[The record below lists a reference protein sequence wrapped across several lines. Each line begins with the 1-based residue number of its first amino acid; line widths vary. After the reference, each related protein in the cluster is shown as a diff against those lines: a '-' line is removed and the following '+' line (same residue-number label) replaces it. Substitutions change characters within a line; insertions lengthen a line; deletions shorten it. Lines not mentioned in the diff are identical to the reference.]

1 MDGNT
6 PVISSSLS
14 AKVLLP
20 WSMCAIMQKFLI
32 LSTGNL
38 ERSMDSLKKWQL
50 LTNLQY
56 FIFLTST
63 KIYSIKSIVHKYFFV
78 RFTVCVYFYQLK
90 NYLINMSL
98 GKDKNLFYFFQ
109 MRPKLKKMGNVIFNK
124 CSVMV
129 LPYRSVY

>member
-63 KIYSIKSIVHKYFFV
+63 KMYSIKSIVHKYFFV

-90 NYLINMSL
+90 NYLINMIGFKLERTKSL
-98 GKDKNLFYFFQ
+98 LLFPNATKTQKN
-109 MRPKLKKMGNVIFNK
+109 G
-124 CSVMV
+124 
-129 LPYRSVY
+129 

>member
-90 NYLINMSL
+90 NYLINMIGVKLERTQSL
-98 GKDKNLFYFFQ
+98 LLFPNATKTQKN
-109 MRPKLKKMGNVIFNK
+109 G
-124 CSVMV
+124 
-129 LPYRSVY
+129 